1 MDENLIFTRFNSQDS
16 TSLLERNISKIA
28 EKTKEIFE
36 SEFSQN
42 KILSKIACIE
52 ICDENCTYICTSVF
66 QFITYT
72 RLRFPRIFFGKKKYA
87 IEWDT
92 VSSISPGLRA
102 IESTHADLRLGRG
115 VAWSRAC
122 PRYRSTGRQKTENGR
137 RKDVW
142 SGLGKFK
149 NFFFFFFKKIAGL
162 TFGHCCL
169 H

>member
-1 MDENLIFTRFNSQDS
+1 MDTQNVFVVSCVIVQSTNNSVFIAEQFSFCLLIKLSRIVKLIFTRFNSQDS

-42 KILSKIACIE
+42 KILSKIACVE

-72 RLRFPRIFFGKKKYA
+72 RLRFPRIFLGKKKYA

-115 VAWSRAC
+115 VA
-122 PRYRSTGRQKTENGR
+122 
-137 RKDVW
+137 
-142 SGLGKFK
+142 
-149 NFFFFFFKKIAGL
+149 
-162 TFGHCCL
+162 
-169 H
+169 